1 MIRSR
6 TRGTRRHWL
15 WRRLPL
21 GVKILLPIFAI
32 TLVITLG
39 SAVFFTYQLIDADR
53 VARDSEGRTVAIV
66 VQGTLQSNAQ
76 AQDPSSLVDLLHHIN
91 LAYPDVAAI
100 CVLTA
105 NPADPLG
112 PLVVFAASEPLT
124 ACDPASPLTRGLGV
138 SGIQSL
144 TRHAVAFS
152 LEETVT
158 GAGIT
163 GVGRSAVI
171 EVLVPNTPF
180 ATLAVPILE
189 KASAAGLLLAGILT
203 GIVFLVLW
211 FSALRPLNRLRLAAL
226 AAARAAQPS
235 THDSVV
241 ADIGSGDEIEELSL
255 RFEEMLI
262 AVRDRERELVES
274 NAQLE
279 TLISNA
285 PVIVFS
291 ADRDGNML
299 QLKGIGV
306 EAIPKWLGRDRVEDM
321 NVGEIG
327 GPNKEFARLIQ
338 KAMAGEKIHEI
349 IPIERWI
356 SEEGGEPLHMD
367 LILNPTFDGEGRF
380 AGITGLVVNVTDR
393 MNVDSARAESQQKSA
408 FLAAMSHEL
417 RTPLNSIMGFSQLLD
432 LPGAKPALTA
442 KQKRYVTHI
451 ISSGSHLLALVGD
464 ILDLAKVGAGQLE
477 VNLEAVPLLDL
488 VLDPVDRV
496 GILAA
501 EKNIAIDVYLPPE
514 LVAYTDP
521 NRARQ
526 MLLNLLSNAVKFT
539 PSGGGRI
546 LVSGRSTNG
555 GVELAVADSG
565 IGIAPEDQET
575 IFDEFTQVDRG
586 PSRSLDGT
594 GLGLTLTRRLAALV
608 GGTVRVESAPGVGST
623 FTIWLPGLAAGG
635 AVAASPAATAT
646 VAVAR
651 S

>member
-1 MIRSR
+1 MIRTR
-6 TRGTRRHWL
+6 TREARRSSL

-21 GVKILLPIFAI
+21 GAKILLPIFAI
-32 TLVITLG
+32 ILLITLA

-76 AQDPSSLVDLLHHIN
+76 AQDPSNLVDLLHHIN
-91 LAYPDVAAI
+91 LAYPRVAAI

-105 NPADPLG
+105 NPSDPLG

-124 ACDPASPLTRGLGV
+124 ACDPGSPLTPGLGV
-138 SGIQSL
+138 DGVRSL
-144 TRHAVAFS
+144 SRRTAAGS
-152 LEETVT
+152 MEETVT
-158 GAGIT
+158 GGGIT
-163 GVGRSAVI
+163 NVGRSAVI

-180 ATLAVPILE
+180 ATLALPILIQ
-189 KASAAGLLLAGILT
+189 ASAAGLILAIVLT

-226 AAARAAQPS
+226 AAARAAAPS
-235 THDSVV
+235 TGD
-241 ADIGSGDEIEELSL
+241 ADVDDTGSGDEIEELSL

-274 NAQLE
+274 NAAME
-279 TLISNA
+279 TMISNA

-291 ADRDGNML
+291 ADRDGKVL
-299 QLKGIGV
+299 QLKGIGT
-306 EAIPKWLGRDRVEDM
+306 EQIPKSLGRQRVQDM
-321 NVGEIG
+321 NVREIG
-327 GPNKEFARLIQ
+327 GPNKNFGRLVQ
-338 KAMAGEKIHEI
+338 RAMAGEKVHEV
-349 IPIERWI
+349 IPIERWL
-356 SEEGGEPLHMD
+356 SQDGGEPVYMD
-367 LILNPTFDGEGRF
+367 LIINPTFDGERRF
-380 AGITGLVVNVTDR
+380 AGITGLAVNVSDR
-393 MNVDSARAESQQKSA
+393 VNVESARAESQQKSA

-432 LPGAKPALTA
+432 LPAAKPALTA
-442 KQKRYVTHI
+442 KQKRYVGHI
-451 ISSGSHLLALVGD
+451 LSSGSHLLALVGD

-477 VNLEAVPLLDL
+477 VNLESVSLHDL

-501 EKNIAIDVYLPPE
+501 EKSIAIDVFLPPE
-514 LVAYTDP
+514 LTAYTDP

-526 MLLNLLSNAVKFT
+526 MLFNLLTNAVKFT
-539 PSGGGRI
+539 PKDGGRI
-546 LVSGRSTNG
+546 LVSGRAVNG

-565 IGIAPEDQET
+565 IGIAPEDQEK

-608 GGTVRVESAPGVGST
+608 GGSVRVDSAPGVGST

-635 AVAASPAATAT
+635 ATAERPAVTAA
-646 VAVAR
+646 VAVAP